1 MRRFDARRQSET
13 ETLVEFEMALRLLY
27 KEAWPTSS
35 ADIRDAALKRRFEDG
50 VSSVELSQYLKLHHR
65 NLDFSET
72 VEKARIYAAT
82 MDSTK
87 SKKSVRFNDV
97 RPPSP
102 SVNYV
107 TPSSSV
113 YLSPL
118 LDQLKQIQGQLSKM
132 KSDQPA
138 CRPSASTTQPGP
150 PPSQPP
156 PPAPPTQSM
165 GQRPPPS
172 ARFGGPPPWR
182 FNGFQQPRFRPPP
195 PQRFGTQPAPPSLM
209 GPRASTGQFATSGVG
224 PRPGFGPRPHRG
236 CFVCGRYGCHT
247 MNHVD
252 DGQDNN
258 QHQMSRS
265 APASPVPPQSG
276 KRFPESVSGQPGSAP
291 TTTPAVPLAQHLGS
305 SRPSSSSSTQTR
317 TADGRLENRHLL
329 LIVMKLL

>member
-35 ADIRDAALKRRFEDG
+35 ADVRDAALKRRFEDG

-65 NLDFSET
+65 NLNFSET

-82 MDSTK
+82 MDNTK

-113 YLSPL
+113 DLSPL

-132 KSDQPA
+132 KSGQPA
-138 CRPSASTTQPGP
+138 SQPSASTTQPGP
-150 PPSQPP
+150 PPSQSS
-156 PPAPPTQSM
+156 PPAPPTRST
-165 GQRPPPS
+165 GQRPTQP

-182 FNGFQQPRFRPPP
+182 SNGFQQPRFRPPP

-209 GPRASTGQFATSGVG
+209 GPRAPFGQSTMAPGPG
-224 PRPGFGPRPHRG
+224 PRPGFGSRPRRG
-236 CFVCGRYGCHT
+236 CCVCGRYGCHT

-258 QHQMSRS
+258 RQQMSRS
-265 APASPVPPQSG
+265 APASPVPFQSG
-276 KRFPESVSGQPGSAP
+276 NDSRSPSPGNRAPPQPP
-291 TTTPAVPLAQHLGS
+291 RPH
-305 SRPSSSSSTQTR
+305 SR
-317 TADGRLENRHLL
+317 
-329 LIVMKLL
+329 